1 MGIRVV
7 VKGCVLHKKVEVGD
21 GGEGCADATGLL
33 GPRGPVPV
41 RYHGRA
47 LLPTFWPLPKIR
59 RTRG

>member
-1 MGIRVV
+1 MLGVRVV

-33 GPRGPVPV
+33 GPRGPVTV

-47 LLPTFWPLPKIR
+47 LQAHFLAAS
-59 RTRG
+59 

>member
-1 MGIRVV
+1 MLGVRVV

-47 LLPTFWPLPKIR
+47 PSPNILAAS
-59 RTRG
+59 